1 MSLVR
6 NSAYEQKL
14 AALESLR
21 SAGDAG
27 PETPRALRK
36 ALGDRNNYVVSKAAA
51 IAATLGLNQLIPDL
65 LAAYNR
71 FFTDPTKTDP
81 QCWAKNALSK
91 ALADLGHDD
100 SATYLRVLRHI
111 QMEPVWGGQA
121 DSAATLR
128 GNCALALVSCRDLSD
143 LDLLTYLTDVL
154 VDPDKT
160 VRAEAARAIG
170 RLGSR
175 EAAIVLRLRAL
186 VGDAEPEVLGS
197 CLSALLS
204 IDPGH
209 GIPFVASFLDRG
221 GDPAAE
227 AALALGLTHD
237 ARAFELLKDRLARE
251 RHPDVRTALV
261 TAIALTR
268 LPEALEMLVR
278 LVETSA
284 PDAATAVE
292 ALTSAR
298 LPDELRARLNAA
310 IQNMRRQPPY
320 P

>member
-6 NSAYEQKL
+6 NSVYEQKL

-27 PETPRALRK
+27 PETQRALRK
-36 ALGDRNNYVVSKAAA
+36 ALQDRSNYVVSKAAA
-51 IAATLGLNQLIPDL
+51 IAAALALNQLIPDL
-65 LAAYNR
+65 LAAYHR
-71 FFTDPTKTDP
+71 FFTDPAKTDP

-100 SATYLRVLRHI
+100 SSTYLRGLRHV
-111 QMEPVWGGQA
+111 QLEPVWGGHA

-128 GNCALALVSCRDLSD
+128 GNCARALVSCRDLSD
-143 LDLLTYLTDVL
+143 LDLLTHLTDTL
-154 VDPDKT
+154 ADPEKT
-160 VRAEAARAIG
+160 VRVAAARAIG
-170 RLGSR
+170 GLNRR
-175 EAAIVLRLRAL
+175 EGAIVLRLRAL

-204 IDPGH
+204 IDLDS
-209 GIPFVASFLDRG
+209 GIPFVARFLDHG
-221 GDPAAE
+221 GDAAAE

-237 ARAFELLKDRLARE
+237 ARAFELLKERFPRE
-251 RHPDVRTALV
+251 RRPDVRVAFV

-268 LPEALEMLVR
+268 LPDALEMLVR

-284 PDAATAVE
+284 PDASTALE
-292 ALTSAR
+292 ALASAR
-298 LPDELRARLNAA
+298 LATRDT
-310 IQNMRRQPPY
+310 RRQPRSP
-320 P
+320 

>member
-1 MSLVR
+1 MP

-21 SAGDAG
+21 NAPAAE
-27 PETPRALRK
+27 PETQRALRK
-36 ALGDRNNYVVSKAAA
+36 ALQDRNNFIVSKAAA
-51 IAATLGLNQLIPDL
+51 IAAALGLNQLIPDL
-65 LAAYNR
+65 LAAYHR
-71 FFTDPTKTDP
+71 FFANPAKTDP

-100 SATYLRVLRHI
+100 SATYLRGLSHL
-111 QMEPVWGGQA
+111 QPEPVWGGQA

-128 GNCALALVSCRDLSD
+128 GNCALALVACRDLSD
-143 LDLLTYLTDVL
+143 LDLLTHLTDVL
-154 VDPDKT
+154 VDPEKT
-160 VRAEAARAIG
+160 VRTEAARAIG

-197 CLSALLS
+197 CFSALLS
-204 IDPGH
+204 IDFSH
-209 GIPFVASFLDRG
+209 GIPFVARFLDRR
-221 GDPAAE
+221 GDAAAE

-237 ARAFELLKDRLARE
+237 TRAFDLLKERFPRE
-251 RHPDVRTALV
+251 RDPDLRTALV

-268 LPEALEMLVR
+268 LTDALEMLVR

-284 PDAATAVE
+284 PDAAAAVE
-292 ALTSAR
+292 ALASAR
-298 LPDELRARLNAA
+298 LPEELRTRLDAA
-310 IQNMRRQPPY
+310 IRDARRQPH
-320 P
+320 